1 MGQRSQ
7 MYIDIEVESK
17 PDKLLDVPDNR
28 LAAVYHQWC
37 YGIDAVQR
45 LEGMLDSLSSEIQIY
60 EIGTNNHLRDNYITA
75 EMLKD
80 AQKCSDVNFWRRSID
95 EHLDLVE
102 SHIKYFPDSQLEDIF
117 LNQDNNDGQ
126 FYVKVAQDGTLKYAI
141 VTGDDY
147 SKTFDTEEPVMLTPV
162 DPMRYLDDYEV
173 EGYAKSACQNQ
184 EEYKQFF
191 DDLNKCIQSIREKAE
206 LMTPEELH
214 EMIHEADYSLELQH
228 RGVQI
233 KQKETQTHKK
243 GKENT
248 EKGKREYGD

>member
-7 MYIDIEVESK
+7 MYIDIEVERK

-45 LEGMLDSLSSEIQIY
+45 LEGVLDFLSSEIQTY
-60 EIGTNNHLRDNYITA
+60 EIGTDSHLRDSYIT
-75 EMLKD
+75 EGMLEN
-80 AQKCSDVNFWRRSID
+80 AQKCSDVNFWRRSIE

-102 SHIKYFPDSQLEDIF
+102 AHIKYFPDSKFEDIF
-117 LNQDNNDGQ
+117 LKQDNNDGQ
-126 FYVKVAQDGTLKYAI
+126 FYIKVAQDGTLKYAI

-147 SKTFDTEEPVMLTPV
+147 SKTFDTKKPVMLTPV

-173 EGYAKSACQNQ
+173 EDYAKRICETD

-214 EMIHEADYSLELQH
+214 EMIYEADYSLEWEH
-228 RGVQI
+228 HGYVP
-233 KQKETQTHKK
+233 KQPEHIEPPKPKQV
-243 GKENT
+243 G
-248 EKGKREYGD
+248 RE